1 MEVASI
7 PRPVLH
13 EYSVEE
19 LEELGPKLEHEVTGP
34 RAFRG
39 SARDFFVLT
48 WTLAYL
54 EFKLKF
60 FGSVLGYVWQLL
72 RPLLMFTVLYFVFT
86 EVIPLGDGVKSY
98 PVCLLSAI
106 VVFTFFSESTLGA
119 VSSVFSREAL
129 IRKVSFPIIAAPVST
144 VTSVSLTVALNY
156 LVVMG
161 FALAT
166 GVDPT
171 WRWLEIPP
179 LLLGV
184 YVIAISVGVS
194 LSALYVH
201 FRDVQPIW
209 EVAMQVLFYATPV
222 IYTIEYAQ
230 AHSELLARVM
240 MMNPVTSII
249 QQLRHTMIDPS
260 APSAVDVLGG
270 WVYLLIPIGITI
282 GLAIFGFVIMR
293 RLAPRL
299 SEEL

>member
-1 MEVASI
+1 MESATLSRRE
-7 PRPVLH
+7 PRN
-13 EYSVEE
+13 YSAEQLVEI
-19 LEELGPKLEHEVTGP
+19 GPLLEHEVVGP

-39 SARDFFVLT
+39 SFRSFLRLT

-86 EVIPLGDGVKSY
+86 EVIPLGDGVNFY

-106 VVFTFFSESTLGA
+106 VVFTFFSEST
-119 VSSVFSREAL
+119 VNSVASVVSREAL
-129 IRKVSFPIIAAPVST
+129 IRKVSFPIVAAPAAT
-144 VTSVSLTVALNY
+144 VTSVFLTVVLNY

-161 FALAT
+161 FALVT
-166 GVDPT
+166 GVVPT
-171 WRWLEIPP
+171 ARWLEIVP

-184 YVIAISVGVS
+184 YVISVSVGVA

-209 EVAMQVLFYATPV
+209 EVAAQVLFYATPV
-222 IYTIEYAQ
+222 IYTIEYVQ
-230 AHSELLARVM
+230 ARSEFLAKVM
-240 MMNPVTSII
+240 MCNPVTAII
-249 QQLRHTMIDPS
+249 QQLRHVMIDPS

-270 WVYLLIPIGITI
+270 WIYLLIPIGITF
-282 GLAIFGFVIMR
+282 GLAAFGFIVMR